1 MGSDRHCLGV
11 PNQCDYS
18 RELIAR
24 ALDGQPTLDG
34 ISRMRVELGDC
45 LPCVQVLDVEVRFK
59 LAMSQACR
67 ESAPLPCKSASPKPS
82 SASCSTTWTSKTSK

>member
-67 ESAPLPCKSASPKPS
+67 ESAPASLQIRITETLQRVVLDDLDIKDF
-82 SASCSTTWTSKTSK
+82 

>member
-18 RELIAR
+18 RDLIAR
-24 ALDGQPTLDG
+24 ALDGQPTMES
-34 ISRMRVELGDC
+34 ISRVQVELGDC

-67 ESAPLPCKSASPKPS
+67 ESAPASLQIRITETLQRVVLDDLDIKDF
-82 SASCSTTWTSKTSK
+82 

>member
-24 ALDGQPTLDG
+24 ALDGQPTLEG

-67 ESAPLPCKSASPKPS
+67 ESAPASLQIRITETLQRFVLDDLDIKDF
-82 SASCSTTWTSKTSK
+82 

>member
-1 MGSDRHCLGV
+1 MGSDRQCLGV

-18 RELIAR
+18 RDLIAR
-24 ALDGQPTLDG
+24 ALDGQLTTER
-34 ISRMRVELGDC
+34 ISQVQVDLGNC

-67 ESAPLPCKSASPKPS
+67 ESAPASLQIRI
-82 SASCSTTWTSKTSK
+82 TETLQRVVLDDLDIQDF